1 MASSPARLQNKKF
14 VTLKNILS
22 LRFKTLLFMANQILI
37 RTPITVDGRN
47 LAYNSN
53 KEPMYS
59 ESYVEARAKNDFVS
73 MNTKL
78 PAHLRHIIVETP
90 EPAPAKKA
98 KAVDNDTAK

>member
-1 MASSPARLQNKKF
+1 LRKSINKKF

-90 EPAPAKKA
+90 EAAPAKKA